1 VSVLNSSC
9 FVFAPFSGDDKVVF
23 LRENCEV
30 IQDKT
35 VVSVELS
42 SESPVLNNPLNN
54 KAFHLQLVQSGI
66 NAIKKGCMQKV
77 VLSRKEQVTL
87 VSNDY
92 LLYFNRFL
100 QQY

>member
-1 VSVLNSSC
+1 MFLHR
-9 FVFAPFSGDDKVVF
+9 FGDDKVVF

-66 NAIKKGCMQKV
+66 NAIK
-77 VLSRKEQVTL
+77 R
-87 VSNDY
+87 
-92 LLYFNRFL
+92 LYAESGTFT
-100 QQY
+100 